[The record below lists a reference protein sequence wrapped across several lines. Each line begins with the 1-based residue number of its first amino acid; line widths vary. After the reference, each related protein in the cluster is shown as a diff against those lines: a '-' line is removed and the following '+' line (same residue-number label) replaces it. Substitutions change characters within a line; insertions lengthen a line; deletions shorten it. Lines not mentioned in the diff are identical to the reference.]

1 VGRGLGTEGIIDPM
15 DGPPYSHTA
24 IPHRPKLLMPEGKR
38 LAVWAGVNIEHYSY
52 GVPAI
57 SLAPFTAELV
67 PDPLNYGWR
76 DYGPRV
82 GIWRLVEI
90 FEHTGF
96 PLTAIVNSDVCR
108 FYPEIAAAGRERG
121 WCWVGHGANN
131 STWQAGMAP
140 DVEQEYLRRVTAELV
155 QATGTRPIGWLGPA
169 LTASPRTYD
178 FLVQLGYRYA
188 LDWSIDDE
196 PVDLRVDAGPMCA
209 VPYPVE
215 LNDLPFFAI
224 QGQSAADFAD
234 ALVDQF
240 EQLYEESAERPR
252 VMAFGL
258 HPFLSGQ
265 PFRARHLHRAMA
277 HMARYEDAWFTTS
290 DEVAA
295 LQRVGGA

>member
-1 VGRGLGTEGIIDPM
+1 M
-15 DGPPYSHTA
+15 DGPPYIHSA
-24 IPHRPKLLMPEGKR
+24 ITSRPRLAMPEGKR
-38 LAVWAGVNIEHYSY
+38 LAVWAGINIEHYSY

-57 SLAPFTAELV
+57 SLAPFTSQLV

-82 GIWRLVEI
+82 GIWRLLEI
-90 FEHTGF
+90 FSDTGI
-96 PLTAIVNSDVCR
+96 PPTAIVNSDVCS
-108 FYPEIAAAGRERG
+108 FYPDIITEGRKQG

-131 STWQAGMAP
+131 STWQAGMEP
-140 DVEQEYLRRVTAELV
+140 DVEREYLRKVTEELE

-169 LTASPRTYD
+169 LTASPITYE
-178 FLVQLGYRYA
+178 LLAELGYRYA

-196 PVDLRVDAGPMCA
+196 PVDLEVDAGPMCA

-234 ALVDQF
+234 ALIDQF
-240 EQLYEESAERPR
+240 EQLYEESTERPR
-252 VMAFGL
+252 VMAFGV

-265 PFRARHLHRAMA
+265 PFRARHLHRALA
-277 HMARYEDAWFTTS
+277 HMTRYEDAWFTTS

-295 LQRVGGA
+295 LARTEGR